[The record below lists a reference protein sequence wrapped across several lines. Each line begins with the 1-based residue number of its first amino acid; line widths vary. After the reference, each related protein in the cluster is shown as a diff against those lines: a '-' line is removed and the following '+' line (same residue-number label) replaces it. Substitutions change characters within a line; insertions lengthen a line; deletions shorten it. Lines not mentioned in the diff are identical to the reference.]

1 MAQYRLIF
9 SGTLLHGVDRTK
21 CIEQLAKF
29 FETPP
34 DVLARKLFSGRRVV
48 IKRTDDKRMV
58 KVFVAAF
65 KKAGAKLLIDVIDEK
80 AEQEKKRMMS
90 SDVTVTR
97 TRPAFSRS
105 DIKRPPTKDSG
116 DEIPESGCNAA
127 DLDNDETGKESS
139 GSGLLRR
146 RRRKRRR

>member
-48 IKRTDDKRMV
+48 IKRTDDKKMV

-80 AEQEKKRMMS
+80 AEQEKKRIMS

-97 TRPAFSRS
+97 TRPAFSRADVRRPAS
-105 DIKRPPTKDSG
+105 DDPDQPDSPAS
-116 DEIPESGCNAA
+116 EAESR
-127 DLDNDETGKESS
+127 E